1 MFAISAENLV
11 NLAVVQG
18 VLEVLFLHIVV
29 KVVVET
35 GIVDGVYVDMAVG
48 SGKWFPEEGIVSLG
62 VCGVGGVQ
70 VF

>member
-1 MFAISAENLV
+1 MI
-11 NLAVVQG
+11 VQG
-18 VLEVLFLHIVV
+18 VLEVLVLRIVV

-35 GIVDGVYVDMAVG
+35 RVVDGVHIDMVMG

-62 VCGVGGVQ
+62 ICGMGGVQ